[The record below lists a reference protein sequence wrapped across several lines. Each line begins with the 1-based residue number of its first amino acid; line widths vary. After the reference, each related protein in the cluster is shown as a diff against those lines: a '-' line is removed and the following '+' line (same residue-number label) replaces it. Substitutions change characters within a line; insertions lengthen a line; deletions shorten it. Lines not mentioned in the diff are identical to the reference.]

1 MLKKIAIGL
10 GALVALL
17 LIASLLM
24 PSKWHVERTVVVK
37 AKGDTLAPII
47 ATPKR
52 WQEWA
57 AWNNKMDPESRWE
70 YSGPESGVGAVMS
83 WKGPKMGEGVLTITQ
98 VDPAKGVFYKMVM
111 EKGTPAEGG
120 FAFTAEKD
128 GTTKVV
134 WTDEGDMGMN
144 LPGRLFVP
152 MMEKMLSEHFDI
164 GLKNLQG
171 LAEAAQVAADK
182 AAAEAKL
189 AEERAAAE
197 KAAAEAAAGG
207 TVPADGAAAG
217 NEVQASDEV
226 K

>member
-10 GALVALL
+10 GALVALV

-37 AKGDTLAPII
+37 AKGDTLAPLI

-70 YSGPESGVGAVMS
+70 YSGPDTGVGAVMS
-83 WKGPKMGEGVLTITQ
+83 WKGPKLGEGVLTITQ
-98 VDPAKGVFYKMVM
+98 VDPVKGVFYKMVM

-128 GTTKVV
+128 GTTRVV

-171 LAEAAQVAADK
+171 LAEAAQVTADK

-189 AEERAAAE
+189 AEE
-197 KAAAEAAAGG
+197 KAAAEAAAAG
-207 TVPADGAAAG
+207 TVPAGGAAAD
-217 NEVQASDEV
+217 EVQADAAV